1 MFEIILRIE
10 KRTIKARIGNTEL
23 PNPHDNILCI
33 LKDIAFFNSN
43 AIQVSQTNQ
52 KIHINVNMPLR
63 IIANQEVNVPIVF
76 GILGGMLKTTFK
88 QKVVLQCRDFMQDV
102 SFQECVFENN
112 LSMIGC
118 NFHKNAL
125 FDNAKING
133 FFVGSKSVF
142 HKQASFWN
150 VDFKEIPNFSGV
162 GFTESNLVNF
172 VNAKVDN
179 SFEKLS
185 QLAKNETRDKDN
197 DTSNQIRNDI
207 RDSYRTI
214 KNTLIQQN
222 NLLDASQW
230 HKLELYAKEIELDS
244 KEYKEIKNNNEDFR
258 DCVDK
263 WILKFYR
270 HTSDHHTDLVR
281 IIHWVIILIG
291 YFSLALFLGKYNYHL
306 EIFFNNHSN
315 NMPINLTNDFINTMV
330 ESKLIYLISFIAYI
344 GICLKP
350 IRLLIGYI
358 GTFLIIT
365 INPKYIFGIASIF
378 SNKYHFT
385 YTENIIITIY
395 SILMFLLLF
404 SLQKTA
410 RKNSIIPH

>member
-1 MFEIILRIE
+1 MFKIILRIE
-10 KRTIKARIGNTEL
+10 KQTIKAQIGNTEL

-33 LKDIAFFNSN
+33 LKDIAFFNSD

-88 QKVVLQCRDFMQDV
+88 RKVVLQCRDFIQDV
-102 SFQECVFENN
+102 SFQECVFEND
-112 LSMIGC
+112 LSIMGC
-118 NFHKNAL
+118 NFHKDAL
-125 FDNAKING
+125 FDNAKINR
-133 FFVGSKSVF
+133 FFVASKSVF
-142 HKQASFWN
+142 HKQTSFWN

-162 GFTESNLVNF
+162 GFIECNLTNF
-172 VNAKVDN
+172 VNAKTKYHFYDLLQLVKIETDEIN
-179 SFEKLS
+179 MQEKE
-185 QLAKNETRDKDN
+185 ARIKDV
-197 DTSNQIRNDI
+197 
-207 RDSYRTI
+207 RDSYRAI

-230 HKLELYAKEIELDS
+230 HKLELYSKEIELES
-244 KEYKEIKNNNEDFR
+244 KKPNIFSKDWI
-258 DCVDK
+258 DK

-270 HTSDHHTDLVR
+270 HTSDHHTDLMR

-291 YFSLALFLGKYNYHL
+291 YFSLTLFLGKYNYHL

-330 ESKLIYLISFIAYI
+330 ELKLIYLISFIAYI

-365 INPKYIFGIASIF
+365 INPKYIFGIANIF
-378 SNKYHFT
+378 SNKCHFT
-385 YTENIIITIY
+385 YIENIIIAIY

-410 RKNSIIPH
+410 RKNSIVPH

>member
-1 MFEIILRIE
+1 MLEIILQIE
-10 KRTIKARIGNTEL
+10 NQTISACVANKKL
-23 PNPHDNILCI
+23 PNQYNNILCI

-88 QKVVLQCRDFMQDV
+88 QKVVLQCRDFIQDV
-102 SFQECVFENN
+102 SFQECVFENG
-112 LSMIGC
+112 LSIMGC

-125 FDNAKING
+125 FDDAKING
-133 FFVGSKSVF
+133 FFVASKSVF

-185 QLAKNETRDKDN
+185 QLAKNETCDKN
-197 DTSNQIRNDI
+197 NNASNQIINDI

-222 NLLDASQW
+222 NFLDASQW
-230 HKLELYAKEIELDS
+230 HKLELYAKEIELES
-244 KEYKEIKNNNEDFR
+244 KKPKIFSKDWI
-258 DCVDK
+258 DK

-270 HTSDHHTDLVR
+270 HTSEHHTDLVR

-306 EIFFNNHSN
+306 EIFFDNHSR
-315 NMPINLTNDFINTMV
+315 NMPINLTNGFINTMV

-350 IRLLIGYI
+350 IKLLIGYI

-365 INPKYIFGIASIF
+365 INPKYIFGIANIF

-385 YTENIIITIY
+385 YTENIIIAIY